1 MVKKHN
7 KALMNDAASLGKW
20 KLLVW
25 QAVTTIK
32 IIIIIINSN
41 KVEYVV
47 SFKE

>member
-32 IIIIIINSN
+32 IIITINSN